1 MQQALYNAWLKAQG
15 LLSVKDLWCKAQGY
29 TAEEKGKLSRA
40 SQLVEPPTAD
50 PHGGWC
56 GGWRLKTPGYPIW
69 RHVSNAR
76 KSLGCLTA
84 TFSSVRAAP
93 VGSRRPCSQS

>member
-1 MQQALYNAWLKAQG
+1 MLSLGVALKAAIQHGVSSLSYWRIATNPVTQQAMSKRWLKEQG

-29 TAEEKGKLSRA
+29 TAWHSILRRA

-56 GGWRLKTPGYPIW
+56 GGQC
-69 RHVSNAR
+69 H
-76 KSLGCLTA
+76 
-84 TFSSVRAAP
+84 
-93 VGSRRPCSQS
+93 